1 MLVLPL
7 VCHPATPCD
16 FVQGFT
22 VRVDALGEGRTV
34 FYYRLEGDID
44 RLRLP
49 SQQRPRHV
57 DELWRHTCFEAFI
70 APEAASAYLE
80 FNFSPSSVWAIY
92 RFDDYR
98 SGMRAL
104 HPEPAPRI
112 VCRRRLQH
120 LEADVEVQ
128 LDPLIPYLLPAA
140 TENATIADGTASPAT
155 GARLGL
161 SAVLEDLH
169 GQISYWALAH
179 PPGKPDFHCAK
190 SFTAQLPQAPGRME

>member
-7 VCHPATPCD
+7 ICHPATPCD
-16 FVQGFT
+16 FVQSFT

-34 FYYRLEGDID
+34 FYYRLDGDID

-49 SQQRPRHV
+49 PQQRPRHV
-57 DELWRHTCFEAFI
+57 DELWQHTCFEAFI
-70 APEAASAYLE
+70 APEATSSYLE

-98 SGMRAL
+98 AGMRAL
-104 HPEPAPRI
+104 HPELPPRI
-112 VCRRRLQH
+112 VCRRRLQQ
-120 LEADVEVQ
+120 LETDVEVQ
-128 LDPLIPYLLPAA
+128 LDPLMPHLRRPAA
-140 TENATIADGTASPAT
+140 ENVGADGAAAHPAA

-179 PPGKPDFHCAK
+179 PPGEPDFHHAE
-190 SFTAQLPQAPGRME
+190 SFVAQLPQAPERMG